1 MKKKQQQKKPQ
12 QKKPQQKKLQQES
25 KNQQLIPKNQKLVQL
40 DKECQESQQ
49 KKISYSEFKT
59 WTECPY
65 RHKLIYIDKLPYY
78 SGNEY
83 TAFGTA
89 IHEACE
95 KKIPEHSV
103 DAYKVF
109 QESFLR
115 ELKILKEE
123 GHNIDGALVQEMRKQ
138 ALPICNNALKELKSY
153 FGEFEVISIEESLME
168 DIEDFDSRGRKF
180 KGFIDLVIKT
190 PDEKY
195 HIIDWKTCSWG
206 WNISKKT
213 DKIVN
218 YQLTM
223 YKHFF
228 SKKHDVAP
236 NNIETYFALL
246 KRTAKKDNV
255 EIFRVTSGE
264 KKTNNC
270 LSLLE
275 KSVINIEKGIKVKNR
290 LSCKY
295 CKFYKTEN
303 CT

>member
-1 MKKKQQQKKPQ
+1 MKKKKRTQPPQELESLPQEPKKQ
-12 QKKPQQKKLQQES
+12 NLA
-25 KNQQLIPKNQKLVQL
+25 QLE
-40 DKECQESQQ
+40 KECQKSQP

-95 KKIPEHSV
+95 KKIPQHSI
-103 DAYKVF
+103 DAYEIF

-115 ELKILKEE
+115 ELKILKQE
-123 GHNIDGALVQEMRKQ
+123 GHDIDINLVHEMRKQ
-138 ALPICNNALKELKSY
+138 AIPICNSALEELKSY
-153 FGEFEVISIEESLME
+153 FGEFEVVSIEESLME
-168 DIEDFDSRGRKF
+168 DIEHFDSRGRKF

-190 PDEKY
+190 PDKKY

-206 WNISKKT
+206 WNIAKKT

-228 SKKHDVAP
+228 SKKHNIRPKDV
-236 NNIETYFALL
+236 ETYFALL

-275 KSVINIEKGIKVKNR
+275 KSVINIEKGIKIKNR

>member
-1 MKKKQQQKKPQ
+1 MKNQNLKELEKLKQQNQNQSQK
-12 QKKPQQKKLQQES
+12 
-25 KNQQLIPKNQKLVQL
+25 QQLIPQL
-40 DKECQESQQ
+40 ETEFQNSQP

-65 RHKLIYIDKLPYY
+65 RHKLIYVDKLPYF

-89 IHEACE
+89 IHKACE
-95 KKIPEHSV
+95 EKIPNKNI
-103 DAYKVF
+103 DAYSVF
-109 QESFLR
+109 QNAFVE
-115 ELKILKEE
+115 ELKILKSEN
-123 GHNIDGALVQEMRKQ
+123 HNFNKKLVLDMRDQ
-138 ALPICNNALKELKSY
+138 AREICKNIFPAVLSK
-153 FGEFEVISIEESLME
+153 FGQFEIVSIEESLME
-168 DIEDFDSRGRKF
+168 DIDDFESYGRKF

-190 PDEKY
+190 PDDKY

-206 WNISKKT
+206 WDSRKKA

-228 SKKHDVAP
+228 SKKHNIDP
-236 NNIETYFALL
+236 KNIETYFALL
-246 KRTAKKDNV
+246 KRTAKSENV
-255 EIFRVTSGE
+255 EVFKVTSGE
-264 KKTNNC
+264 KKINNC
-270 LSLLE
+270 LTLLE
-275 KSVINIEKGIKVKNR
+275 KSVINMEKGITFKNR